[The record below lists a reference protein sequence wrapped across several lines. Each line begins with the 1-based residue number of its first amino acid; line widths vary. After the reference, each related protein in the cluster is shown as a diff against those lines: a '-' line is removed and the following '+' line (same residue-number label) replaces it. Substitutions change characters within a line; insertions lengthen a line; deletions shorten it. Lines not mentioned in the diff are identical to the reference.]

1 MKTYQVLMTK
11 VYEVRVRAESRD
23 HVEELLHEFD
33 EFADWYEFLKIHTL
47 DIEEDD
53 GFILEEDR
61 NYV

>member
-1 MKTYQVLMTK
+1 MKTYQVVMTK

-33 EFADWYEFLKIHTL
+33 EFPDWDEFLKIHTL
-47 DIEEDD
+47 NIEEDD